1 MKKAKLNSFE
11 LFVSR
16 IWHAL
21 LRAAPLRT
29 WAQIGA
35 AMIATIVAV
44 GYGVVIW
51 KGPWPEGS
59 ANKQLD
65 LLGTGQL
72 AAWLMVLV
80 TVVCITGTKV
90 NFNASRNGI
99 QADVDAE
106 NAEEEIEEIETIV
119 TTTTTT
125 QIDTDKN
132 TKKGRPEGRP
142 V

>member
-1 MKKAKLNSFE
+1 MKKPKLNSFE

-16 IWHAL
+16 IWDAL

-65 LLGTGQL
+65 LLGTGQM

-106 NAEEEIEEIETIV
+106 DVEDVGEIETIV

-132 TKKGRPEGRP
+132 KKT
-142 V
+142 